1 MWLSLFVLR
10 STGRPDRPA
19 GLYGAALV
27 DYQEGSEL
35 LYRELLVARPVRAG
49 RWGRVRVTDIW
60 VDDEESRAGGRSLWG
75 LPKEM
80 AHFDLVDEQDGQV
93 ARTSFEADTDGT
105 RLAAGSFTS
114 LPGAALVRTPFASST
129 WQVRDD
135 GTEVI
140 ARMSGSARSLPCRG
154 TWDFSADGALGW
166 LAGRKP
172 LVSFRLTD
180 MKLTFGA

>member
-10 STGRPDRPA
+10 STGHPDRPA

-49 RWGRVRVTDIW
+49 RWGRVRITDMW
-60 VDDEESRAGGRSLWG
+60 VDDEESSAAGRSLWG
-75 LPKEM
+75 LPKEL
-80 AHFDLVDEQDGQV
+80 ADFDLDDKQDGPV
-93 ARTSFEADTDGT
+93 ARTSFAAGTDGT
-105 RLAAGSFTS
+105 QLASGTFTS
-114 LPGAALVRTPFASST
+114 LPRAALVRTPFASST
-129 WQVRDD
+129 WQVRED
-135 GTEVI
+135 GGEVI
-140 ARMSGSARSLPCRG
+140 ARVSGSAKSLPCLAS
-154 TWDFSADGALGW
+154 WDFNPDGALGW

-180 MKLTFGA
+180 LKLTFGA